1 MIVLGRLLCF
11 ISDTME
17 ERFIFVKNKDI
28 EQCIQ
33 IQPQELKELQN
44 LIQEEIQ
51 KTSAE
56 DLTFEQLDALYWRD
70 MGFGMNYPEE

>member
-1 MIVLGRLLCF
+1 MFYFKHNEGETYLC
-11 ISDTME
+11 
-17 ERFIFVKNKDI
+17 KNNKDN

-33 IQPQELKELQN
+33 IQPQELKELQD

-56 DLTFEQLDALYWRD
+56 GLSFDQLDALYWRD
-70 MGFGMNYPEE
+70 MGFGMDYPEE